1 MSRVFRKVAV
11 WSAICTLSGVAWSQ
25 TAAPVAPK
33 AAASKSMMTRD
44 ELRRCMK
51 LPDTIKT
58 LNSALEQ
65 SKAVL
70 DQDRLKID
78 PAKAELTALRAD
90 VETHKAAVQKTDT
103 VVRELSK
110 EIQQWNEELDDLEK
124 KSDSKVA
131 QRRLKQIKGEQ
142 APLMERNKEAIAKR
156 DSAFAVYEAAVAKF
170 NARGKEL
177 EASIAEWNAR
187 NQQLVTEAEKVSDL
201 REDYAADCSNRRF
214 REEDE
219 IAIKQGK

>member
-1 MSRVFRKVAV
+1 MSGVFRKAAV
-11 WSAICTLSGVAWSQ
+11 WCAICTMSGVAWSQ
-25 TAAPVAPK
+25 AAAPVAPK
-33 AAASKSMMTRD
+33 TAVSKSMMTRD
-44 ELRRCMK
+44 ELRRCLK

-65 SKAVL
+65 SKSVL

-90 VETHKAAVQKTDT
+90 VEVHKDAVQKTDT

-110 EIQQWNEELDDLEK
+110 EIEQWNVELEELEK
-124 KSDSKVA
+124 STMKTAERRKKELKGQQAGLIARNKEVVA
-131 QRRLKQIKGEQ
+131 QRDQSFG
-142 APLMERNKEAIAKR
+142 A
-156 DSAFAVYEAAVAKF
+156 YEAAVAKF

-177 EASIAEWNAR
+177 EATISEWNAR
-187 NQQLVTEAEKVSDL
+187 NQQLVIEAEKVSDL
-201 REDYAADCSNRRF
+201 REDYAADCSNRKF